1 MQKLGYGHFS
11 TAWLA
16 LDTKYGNY
24 VAIKIQ
30 KAAQQYI
37 DAAYDEVEILQEL
50 GKHNFDKEWIESLK
64 EYYKDDKEKLADI
77 ETTENSKVVQL
88 LNSFIYHG
96 QNGRHFCMVFEIV
109 GVTLLELIKRYN
121 YKGIPLPYIRII
133 TKQILIGLDFL
144 HRMCHIIH
152 TDLKPEN
159 VLVCLT
165 KDELKEIQ
173 ATGHL
178 NIQKS
183 DKKKKNKNNISTA
196 NTSTNLNDSK
206 INLDEKNQ
214 MTGKQARKKRQKF
227 RKKQIKKMEK
237 MGMSPQEIEKKMT
250 EIMKQKKSSIQEK
263 DEENIDVDNFD
274 IDELIERPRISSVP
288 KININGNQKD
298 EDNYQYDEEEDNYLD
313 SNPPYNI
320 NIMEYS
326 KNLQRYLKEKTRI
339 LHDEDYRRNM
349 IEKNNILTSEVS
361 DQEKSKMMKKLS
373 EKMSRRGPEIDP
385 SIEVKICDIG
395 NACWFNHHF
404 STIIQTRQYRSPEVI
419 LGINYNETSDIWSL
433 ACMLFELATGDFL
446 FEPRKGDTFS
456 KNDDHL
462 AQIIEAVGKMPKNFA
477 LSGLDSYKYFDKKG
491 KLRRIKNLI
500 YFPIK
505 DILVKKY
512 HFKEKEA
519 KAFSDFLMPMLEY
532 YPDKRAS
539 ARDLLRHPWLNM
551 PADFDYKISDIE
563 IEKKKMIESN
573 ISKEENEEKKKDIF
587 EKDVYD
593 SDSELYGADDED
605 NNKSDKNTEKEFEED
620 DSGDDNPDKVLIS
633 NFNNSFAEYGQFVD
647 LTSLDRANPQFD
659 KIMTHKLKNI

>member
-30 KAAQQYI
+30 KAKQQYI

-77 ETTENSKVVQL
+77 ETAENSKVVQL
-88 LNSFIYHG
+88 LNSFIHHG

-109 GVTLLELIKRYN
+109 GVTLLEIMKRYN

-133 TKQILIGLDFL
+133 CKQILIGLDFL

-165 KDELKEIQ
+165 KDELREIQ
-173 ATGHL
+173 TNGHL
-178 NIQKS
+178 NIQKT
-183 DKKKKNKNNISTA
+183 DKKKKNKINN
-196 NTSTNLNDSK
+196 NNLNDSS
-206 INLDEKNQ
+206 IISEEKNT
-214 MTGKQARKKRQKF
+214 MTGKQLRKKRQKF

-237 MGMSPQEIEKKMT
+237 MGMSPQEIDKKMK
-250 EIMKQKKSSIQEK
+250 EIMKQKNESIMEK
-263 DEENIDVDNFD
+263 DEENIDVNNFD
-274 IDELIERPRISSVP
+274 IDELIERPRVSSVP
-288 KININGNQKD
+288 KININNQKG
-298 EDNYQYDEEEDNYLD
+298 EDNYQDDDYDDNFADNNIPL
-313 SNPPYNI
+313 YNI
-320 NIMEYS
+320 NLMEYGT
-326 KNLQRYLKEKTRI
+326 NLQRYLKEKNRI

-349 IEKNNILTSEVS
+349 IEKNNILTSEIS
-361 DQEKSKMMKKLS
+361 DQEKSKLMKKLG

-446 FEPRKGDTFS
+446 FEPRKGETFS

-477 LSGLDSYKYFDKKG
+477 LSGFDSYKYFDKNG
-491 KLRRIKNLI
+491 KLKRIKKLI
-500 YFPIK
+500 YYPIK

-512 HFKEKEA
+512 NFKEKEA

-539 ARDLLRHPWLNM
+539 ARELLKHPWLNM
-551 PADFDYKISDIE
+551 PADFDYKISEIE
-563 IEKKKMIESN
+563 IEKRKMIDN
-573 ISKEENEEKKKDIF
+573 NKFVEENEDKKKDIN
-587 EKDVYD
+587 EKDVYE

-605 NNKSDKNTEKEFEED
+605 NGLTDKKAEKEFEED
-620 DSGDDNPDKVLIS
+620 DSGDDNPDKVLIP

-659 KIMTHKLKNI
+659 KIMKHK

>member
-214 MTGKQARKKRQKF
+214 ITGKQARKKRQKF

-532 YPDKRAS
+532 YPEKRAS

-659 KIMTHKLKNI
+659 KIMTHK

>member
-214 MTGKQARKKRQKF
+214 ITGKQARKKRQKF

-532 YPDKRAS
+532 YPEKRAS

-563 IEKKKMIESN
+563 IEKNKMIESS

-659 KIMTHKLKNI
+659 KIMTHK